1 MRRDRDAFSQEFDVL
16 VIGAGIHGACI
27 ARLAAKAGLRVA
39 LLEKG
44 DFGGATSR
52 NSAKLVHGGLRY
64 IQHFDVPRIRESML
78 AQRAWFRFAPHLVR
92 PLRFIIPTY
101 GWTTRGPLAL
111 AGGMLAFHAIAAGR
125 NDGVRPAI
133 RLPRSG
139 MIGRDRLLAAHPYL
153 QRGDVTGGAYWYDG
167 QLLDA
172 TRVTFECVRD
182 AMEAGAAAANHL
194 EAVSLLHGDRG
205 VCGVAA
211 RDACSDRE
219 IEVRARLTINA
230 TGPWVDRLLA
240 TGPAALGRERVTA
253 WTRNINLVT
262 RKLYPGEE
270 ALGIAS
276 NRASDAALG
285 KSKRLFFTS
294 PWHGCSVV
302 GTTHDLNEED
312 PDLLAAPDE
321 IVAGFL
327 QEVSDAAPGLGLAPE
342 DVRSVHLGLTPA
354 EDAASARAHR
364 PHVIDHD
371 AAHGVA
377 GLVSVAGI
385 KYTTAPVVAAKVVEL
400 ACRKLRRAVRVPPF
414 DEAGA
419 GAPGGRL
426 VLPREAMA
434 AQADGAGRDGAGSEG
449 AGADGESDEYD
460 WARAIYGSRAAEC
473 LVGLARGEA
482 DSEQVF
488 RHRVQFGIARE
499 MVIRLPDAIFRATD
513 WAERGL
519 LTEAQLA
526 WCATTMAATLGWS
539 PRRTAS
545 ELAATRA
552 MLTKLH
558 VKVRD
563 PAPAYA
569 AEAVNS

>member
-1 MRRDRDAFSQEFDVL
+1 MRRDRDAFSQQFDVL

-39 LLEKG
+39 LVEKN

-64 IQHFDVPRIRESML
+64 IQHFDVPRIRESMI
-78 AQRAWFRFAPHLVR
+78 AQRTWFRFAPHLVR

-101 GWTTRGPLAL
+101 GWATRGPLAL

-125 NDGVRPAI
+125 NDGVRSAI

-153 QRGDVTGGAYWYDG
+153 RRGDVTGGACWYDG

-194 EAVSLLHGDRG
+194 EAVSLRHGASG
-205 VCGVAA
+205 VHGVVA
-211 RDACSDRE
+211 RDACSGRE

-262 RKLYPGEE
+262 RKLYPGED

-302 GTTHDLNEED
+302 GTTHDLNAED
-312 PDLLAAPDE
+312 PDLLAAPGE
-321 IVAGFL
+321 VVEGFL
-327 QEVSDAAPGLGLAPE
+327 QEVSDAAPGLGLALE
-342 DVRSVHLGLTPA
+342 DIRSVHLGLTPA

-371 AAHGVA
+371 AVHGVP

-414 DEAGA
+414 DEPGA

-426 VLPREAMA
+426 VLPRETIA
-434 AQADGAGRDGAGSEG
+434 AHADDAGPDVEI
-449 AGADGESDEYD
+449 DEYD

-473 LVGLARGEA
+473 LVGLAREEA
-482 DSEQVF
+482 DADQVF

-519 LTEAQLA
+519 LTEAQLD

-558 VKVRD
+558 VKIRD
-563 PAPAYA
+563 SAPEYA